1 MFGEEYLIG
10 KAEKRSI
17 DSKNRIIFP
26 NWTMAEAGDIVFFY
40 KEGENIY
47 RVYSKKYI
55 NNILTDL
62 NNIELTDEE
71 SKIVFN
77 FVSNL
82 KHANIDKQRR
92 VLNATS
98 FTGTV
103 DMLGDIDNVILTCNL
118 NSLNV
123 KDYEKNTCKKLRLL
137 FNIRKGI

>member
-1 MFGEEYLIG
+1 MFSFI
-10 KAEKRSI
+10 KKEK
-17 DSKNRIIFP
+17 IFI
-26 NWTMAEAGDIVFFY
+26 EFIL
-40 KEGENIY
+40 
-47 RVYSKKYI
+47 